1 VAVHDRYK
9 SFDKAPDRVLH
20 SYCNAHILR
29 DLTAMAPRSL
39 AARSRGWATFEELTN
54 QSWPGKM
61 KTLLLDM
68 KAQVEQARTAGLKVA
83 LRGATALPG
92 QQLAAL
98 ETRYDDLTRDTPL
111 RGCIA
116 LQSNQKAVKQPGQR
130 AMAASRL
137 GELAHHPR
145 AI

>member
-1 VAVHDRYK
+1 
-9 SFDKAPDRVLH
+9 
-20 SYCNAHILR
+20 
-29 DLTAMAPRSL
+29 MAPR
-39 AARSRGWATFEELTN
+39 RATFEELTN
-54 QSWPGKM
+54 QSWPGQM
-61 KTLLLDM
+61 KTVLLDM

-83 LRGATALPG
+83 LRGATTLPD

-116 LQSNQKAVKQPGQR
+116 LQSNKKAVRQPGQR

-137 GELAHHPR
+137 DELAPHPR
-145 AI
+145 AIWPKPCAMTKTGSFAKWPAAAVRPF